1 MNKELGELKERLVE
15 IHDLHSAI
23 AVLDWDQQ
31 VNMPAAGAEGRA
43 NQLSLLSRLSHE
55 KFVDGRIGE
64 LLESLKAFTDG
75 LDPESD
81 EACLVKVT
89 RREYDRNVKVPSSF
103 VAEFTRTTS
112 NAHVE
117 WEKAKA
123 ASSFSLF
130 QPWLEKIF
138 DLRREYAGF
147 FAPYDHIYDPLLA
160 EFEPGLKTAEVKEIF
175 AKVRPAQVELIREI
189 GQCPE
194 IDDSF
199 LHQMLD
205 SQKQWELGVEAST
218 AIGFDWSRGRQDRS
232 VHPFTTTFDL
242 NDVRITTRIMADNFA
257 SGFFSTMHESGHA
270 MYEQGI
276 SPSLRHTPLCTGA
289 SLGIHESQS
298 RLWENLV
305 GRSFDFWVFFYP
317 RLRNK
322 FPGSFDNVSLKDF
335 YRGVNRVRRSLI
347 RTESD
352 EATYNLHIMLRLEIE
367 ISVLEGRVAVS
378 DLPEIWNARMEE
390 YLGVVPDND
399 ARGILQDVHWAGGA
413 VGYFPTYA
421 LGNMISAQI
430 WECVNR
436 DIPDLPEKIR
446 QGSFSELRGWLAGN
460 IYRHGA
466 KFEPQALVQKV
477 TGSKIDPA
485 AYIRYLNRKYKEI
498 YSL

>member
-1 MNKELGELKERLVE
+1 VE

-232 VHPFTTTFDL
+232 VHPFTTTFDF

-446 QGSFSELRGWLAGN
+446 QGSFNELRGWLASN